1 MEHGRIVSD
10 PAIMM
15 GKPVIRGSRIP
26 VEHLLRKLGHG
37 ITIEQLLEDYPHISA
52 QDVLAAQIFAADYMA
67 GERIEAA
74 E

>member
-37 ITIEQLLEDYPHISA
+37 ITIEKLLEDYPHISA

>member
-52 QDVLAAQIFAADYMA
+52 QDVLAAQVFAADYMA